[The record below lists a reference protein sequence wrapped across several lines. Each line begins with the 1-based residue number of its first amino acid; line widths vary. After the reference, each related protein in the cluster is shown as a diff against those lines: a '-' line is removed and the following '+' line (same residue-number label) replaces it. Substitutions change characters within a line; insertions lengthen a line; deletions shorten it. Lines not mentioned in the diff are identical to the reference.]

1 MRAWR
6 IALEKFART
15 KQEAFSGLSGF
26 TAGGRW
32 HAKER
37 HLDYAAE
44 SLSLATLE
52 RLVHYK
58 RFDALN
64 PHVVYQLEVPDGA
77 IQRVGVP
84 PKGWDGE
91 DPLPAAQAI
100 GNRWCDRRESPALLV
115 PSAVTRGEHNLL
127 LNPRHADWKWSWVVA
142 GPAPFAFDAR
152 LLEAIRS
159 KRSA

>member
-6 IALEKFART
+6 VALGKFAGT
-15 KQEAFSGLSGF
+15 KQDAFSGLSGF
-26 TAGGRW
+26 TVDGRW

-64 PHVVYQLEVPDGA
+64 PHVVYQVEVPESA
-77 IQRVGVP
+77 IQRVANP

-91 DPLPAAQAI
+91 NLLPAAQAI

-115 PSAVTRGEHNLL
+115 PSAVTRGEHNLIV
-127 LNPRHADWKWSWVVA
+127 NARHADWKWSWVVA
-142 GPAPFAFDAR
+142 GPTAFAFDAR
-152 LLEAIRS
+152 LLEMIPT
-159 KRSA
+159 KRST